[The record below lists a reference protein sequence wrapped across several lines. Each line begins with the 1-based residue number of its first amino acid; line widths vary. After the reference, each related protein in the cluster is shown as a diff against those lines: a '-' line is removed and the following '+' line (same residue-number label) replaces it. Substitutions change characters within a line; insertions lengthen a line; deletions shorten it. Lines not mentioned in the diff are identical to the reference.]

1 MLLALLHTF
10 RKTPLIFDQGERQ
23 NTWRSQALIDQKAN
37 FGSPFLI
44 GSPQFK
50 ALLVRRSTKK

>member
-1 MLLALLHTF
+1 MLLVLLHTF

-23 NTWRSQALIDQKAN
+23 NAWGSQALIDQKAN

-44 GSPQFK
+44 GS
-50 ALLVRRSTKK
+50 L